1 MAQAVVPEVRRKPVL
16 KQEIAFLLIHLMPL
30 GAIWT
35 GATFFDWMVCIFLYV
50 FRMFWV
56 TGGYHRYFAHRSYS
70 TSRWFQFVIAFMAQT
85 TAQKG
90 ALWWAA
96 HHRHHHRHSD
106 TPADPHSMKIYGFWY
121 SHVGWIVGPDF
132 KETDYKTIGDFAKY
146 PELVWLN
153 KHYLVPPTI
162 LAIAV
167 TALGAWVN
175 GGSPLLMFT
184 SAGLS
189 TLFIGFFLSTVIL
202 YHGTFS
208 INSIMHKFGTQR
220 YESNDESRNSIW
232 LALLTLGEGWH
243 NNHHYYEVAARQG
256 FFWWEIDITYY
267 ILRGLQSVGLI
278 WDLKGVPKHI
288 LHSKNK
294 KHAAELR
301 KQYEAQNPRPPV
313 SKEKAYVIPALCRN
327 RFKNHRIEIAE

>member
-1 MAQAVVPEVRRKPVL
+1 M
-16 KQEIAFLLIHLMPL
+16 
-30 GAIWT
+30 
-35 GATFFDWMVCIFLYV
+35 
-50 FRMFWV
+50 
-56 TGGYHRYFAHRSYS
+56 S
-70 TSRWFQFVIAFMAQT
+70 QT

-132 KETDYKTIGDFAKY
+132 KETDYKVIGDYAKY

-162 LAIAV
+162 LAITV
-167 TALGAWVN
+167 MALGGWVN
-175 GGSPLLMFT
+175 GGSVLEMFT
-184 SAGLS
+184 TAGFS

-202 YHGTFS
+202 YHATFS
-208 INSIMHKFGTQR
+208 INSIMHKVGTQR

-243 NNHHYYEVAARQG
+243 NNHHYYEVASRQG

-267 ILRGLQSVGLI
+267 ILKALAAVGLI

-288 LHSKNK
+288 LHSKNR

-313 SKEKAYVIPALCRN
+313 SNPDRVKSSEENVEA
-327 RFKNHRIEIAE
+327 